1 MISLLPKI
9 GKDLGIE
16 FFMQNLNKYLLK
28 SLNDLIHAVRT
39 EAILAISSL
48 AEVFSQDWIEKN
60 IFLDVIN
67 RSNSDCYINR
77 VTSINILLKISK
89 KINFDLFGD
98 QILNLIC
105 NLSKDKVVNVRICVA
120 ELCRTLLKLG
130 ISLSHQTKLK
140 EFIKILQNDED
151 QDVRMIANNLFI

>member
-48 AEVFSQDWIEKN
+48 AEVFSQD
-60 IFLDVIN
+60 
-67 RSNSDCYINR
+67 
-77 VTSINILLKISK
+77 
-89 KINFDLFGD
+89 
-98 QILNLIC
+98 
-105 NLSKDKVVNVRICVA
+105 
-120 ELCRTLLKLG
+120 
-130 ISLSHQTKLK
+130 
-140 EFIKILQNDED
+140 
-151 QDVRMIANNLFI
+151 